1 MPAPILARAPSPA
14 KRRATVQS
22 FPVPEL
28 PDVESA
34 RRHAE
39 RALRGRRIVE
49 VATRPDPIVYEGV
62 SPRRFARAL
71 CGRRVMAVGRKGK
84 HLWMELDERP
94 WPLFHFGMTGSFE
107 IYREAEG
114 RPRFWKVE
122 LLMEDGVR
130 LAMPDPRRLGRI
142 RLRHEPANEPPLVN
156 LGFDA
161 LLDLPDAATLGRTL
175 ARRRAPIKSVL
186 LDQGVFAGVGNWIAD
201 EVLYQAGVRPQRLAA
216 DLRPAEVRK
225 LRSRLLAILTR
236 SVAVDAD
243 SDRFPRT
250 WLFHH
255 RWGRDAEARTARGER
270 IVHDTIGG
278 RTAAWV
284 PARQR

>member
-1 MPAPILARAPSPA
+1 M
-14 KRRATVQS
+14 
-22 FPVPEL
+22 PEL
-28 PDVESA
+28 PDVEDA
-34 RRHAE
+34 RRRAE
-39 RALRGRRIVE
+39 RALLGRRIRE

-71 CGRRVMAVGRKGK
+71 TGRRVEAVKRKGK

-107 IYREAEG
+107 IYRDPRE

-122 LLMEDGVR
+122 LAMEDGTR
-130 LAMPDPRRLGRI
+130 LAMPDARRFGRI
-142 RLRHEPANEPPLVN
+142 RLQHEPERERPLVD
-156 LGFDA
+156 LGFDP
-161 LLDLPDAATLGRTL
+161 LLDPPGAGDLARAL

-186 LDQGVFAGVGNWIAD
+186 LDQGLFAGVGNWIAD
-201 EVLYQAGVRPQRLAA
+201 EVLYQAGLRPQRLAS
-216 DLRPAEVRK
+216 DLELAEVRR
-225 LRSRLLAILTR
+225 LRARLVAIVTR
-236 SVAVDAD
+236 AVAVDAD

-250 WLFHH
+250 WLFHR
-255 RWGRDAEARTARGER
+255 RWGKEAEARTARGER
-270 IVHDTIGG
+270 IVHETIGG